1 MFFRVFFLAFIFT
14 LTSCA
19 TTDPEPESKN
29 TIESPDVNFI
39 IGNVTSIYNIKLSV
53 GNVDFENET
62 FKEDW
67 FSSLSYEYT
76 KDKRYIV
83 GTAKA
88 GSYIGITSTKAQ
100 DASGTPLGTF
110 TPCNKTLVF
119 RLPYGGADV
128 YVTDVNYKWNNVSIS
143 PIYSDQIEQAK
154 KAFNT
159 NNIIQ
164 ARYLQLNADLY
175 NDCETLNPNPVIMTR
190 PI

>member
-53 GNVDFENET
+53 GNVDFENEI

-119 RLPYGGADV
+119 RLPYGGTGV
-128 YVTDVNYKWNNVSIS
+128 YVTDVNYEWNNVSIS

-175 NDCETLNPNPVIMTR
+175 NDCETQNPNPVIMTR

>member
-128 YVTDVNYKWNNVSIS
+128 YVTDVNYEWNNVSIS
-143 PIYSDQIEQAK
+143 PTYSDQIEQAK
-154 KAFNT
+154 KS
-159 NNIIQ
+159 
-164 ARYLQLNADLY
+164 L
-175 NDCETLNPNPVIMTR
+175 
-190 PI
+190 

>member
-19 TTDPEPESKN
+19 TTDPELESKN
-29 TIESPDVNFI
+29 AIESPDVNFI
-39 IGNVTSIYNIKLSV
+39 IGNVTSIYNIKLSI
-53 GNVDFENET
+53 GNVNFENET

-88 GSYIGITSTKAQ
+88 GSYIGITSTKVQ
-100 DASGTPLGTF
+100 DASGTPLGIF

-119 RLPYGGADV
+119 RVPYGGADV
-128 YVTDVNYKWNNVSIS
+128 YVTDVNYEWNNVSIS

-154 KAFNT
+154 KSFNT

-175 NDCETLNPNPVIMTR
+175 NGCETLNPNPVIMTR

>member
-1 MFFRVFFLAFIFT
+1 MFSRLFFLAFVLT

-19 TTDPEPESKN
+19 TTEPESKN
-29 TIESPDVNFI
+29 RIESPDIVFI
-39 IGNVTSIYNIKLSV
+39 IGNGTSIYDIKLSL
-53 GNVDFENET
+53 GDVDFENET
-62 FKEDW
+62 FKDDW

-76 KDKRYIV
+76 KDRRYIV

-88 GSYIGITSTKAQ
+88 GSYIAITSTKAQ

-119 RLPYGGADV
+119 RLPYGGVNV
-128 YVTDVNYKWNNVSIS
+128 YVTDVNYEWNNVSIS
-143 PIYSDQIEQAK
+143 PIYSNQIEQAK

-164 ARYLQLNADLY
+164 TRYLQLNADLY
-175 NDCETLNPNPVIMTR
+175 NDCETLNPNPIIMTR